1 MVYIDADFIV
11 PSMTF
16 VWLQKSST
24 WKPEANQSF
33 SRWMKMMLS
42 KHFFMCKD
50 LGIVIIQLKVKCV
63 KQWGGYYCRFGTLNI
78 FITTWYPKQPFSM
91 NRNGDFQP
99 FFHGKDLVHHPTETT
114 SYKWMRVSGSSQLYR
129 DYNKQL

>member
-1 MVYIDADFIV
+1 
-11 PSMTF
+11 MTF
-16 VWLQKSST
+16 VWFQKSST

-50 LGIVIIQLKVKCV
+50 LGIAIIQLKVNSV
-63 KQWGGYYCRFGTLNI
+63 KQWGGYYCRF
-78 FITTWYPKQPFSM
+78 
-91 NRNGDFQP
+91 GDFQP

-114 SYKWMRVSGSSQLYR
+114 SYKWMRVSGSRQLYR
-129 DYNKQL
+129 DCNKQL